1 MSYMELKRHHQ
12 DLLSEVVALE
22 DRSREQEE
30 AHWAQVNQFAKEIEK
45 SRVSKRN
52 SRHSIGGCYHV
63 SVPLHLCVSGNKL
76 ST

>member
-30 AHWAQVNQFAKEIEK
+30 AHWTQVNQFAKEIEK
-45 SRVSKRN
+45 SRVN
-52 SRHSIGGCYHV
+52 NCHSIGACYHDNV
-63 SVPLHLCVSGNKL
+63 LFHMHISGDKL